1 MTSLRLAT
9 DADAEEVGAIMAA
22 GFLDD
27 PVMQWVF
34 SEQDRGVKL
43 ATMFG
48 FLAREAQVPLGA
60 TYVTDGA
67 CCAWTPPD
75 PPGWPDERS
84 ARFLGDMGRVCANE
98 DLARL
103 GQFDELMREHHPAE
117 SHWYLGV
124 IATRPER
131 QGQGLGTELL
141 HTSLA
146 RVDEQGLPAYLES
159 SNPRNVS
166 LYLRHGF
173 VPIGEIELDGG
184 PSLTKMWRDPVG
196 PLG

>member
-1 MTSLRLAT
+1 MTLRLAT
-9 DADAEEVGAIMAA
+9 DGDAAEVGAIMAA
-22 GFLDD
+22 GFFED

-34 SEQDRGVKL
+34 SEADRGVKL
-43 ATMFG
+43 ATMFD

-60 TYVTDGA
+60 TYVSDGA
-67 CCAWTPPD
+67 CAAWA
-75 PPGWPDERS
+75 PPGAPDWPDERTT
-84 ARFLGDMGRVCANE
+84 RFLEEMQAVCRPDDFE
-98 DLARL
+98 RL
-103 GQFDELMREHHPAE
+103 GVFDQLMRDHHPAE
-117 SHWYLGV
+117 PHWYLGV
-124 IATRPER
+124 LATRPER

-141 HTSLA
+141 HASLA

-173 VPIGEIELDGG
+173 VATGEIQLPDG
-184 PSLTKMWRDPVG
+184 PLLTTMWRDPVG